1 VPGSQIGRYAAE
13 PAGGLTSLQDFA
25 AGRKPHNASV
35 QAAVDQGDTVKRIDG
50 TEVALTTPWLG
61 KVAKP
66 AVKPAARKPATGAA
80 KD

>member
-1 VPGSQIGRYAAE
+1 MLPGSQIGRYAAE

-25 AGRKPHNASV
+25 KGRKPHNASV
-35 QAAVDQGDTVKRIDG
+35 QAAVDLGDTVKRIDG

-61 KVAKP
+61 KP
-66 AVKPAARKPATGAA
+66 ATPAARKPATRAA